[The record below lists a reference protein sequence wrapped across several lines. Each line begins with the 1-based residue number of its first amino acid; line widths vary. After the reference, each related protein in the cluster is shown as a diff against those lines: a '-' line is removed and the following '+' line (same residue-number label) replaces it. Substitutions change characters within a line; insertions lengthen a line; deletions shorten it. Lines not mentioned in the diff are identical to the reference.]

1 MDRWE
6 GGITVLTVLFP
17 DVASTEQQKAAGPQQ
32 DQEEEQNDE
41 DVPMETESQEEQLEA
56 AEVQELKP
64 EQLDSSR
71 ASHKGEGRSSCLL
84 NFFHLRFLHLSSF
97 PLFFSLFFFAFPSS
111 TSCLLLFF
119 YIIFLLFHF
128 LPLSYPTSFFLPLSS
143 FFI

>member
-6 GGITVLTVLFP
+6 EGITVLTVVFP
-17 DVASTEQQKAAGPQQ
+17 DVASAEQQKAAGPQQ

-71 ASHKGEGRSSCLL
+71 ASHKGEGPSSCLL
-84 NFFHLRFLHLSSF
+84 NF
-97 PLFFSLFFFAFPSS
+97 
-111 TSCLLLFF
+111 
-119 YIIFLLFHF
+119 
-128 LPLSYPTSFFLPLSS
+128 SFFLPLPSSTS
-143 FFI
+143 FFIFLLFPSCLHSSSFLFPPPPPAFLYFVPFP